1 MNYYL
6 YLDEPEIE
14 SLYAQTIE
22 KLNIPG
28 KAKLEKAFSGRPS
41 VLLRFKNMMNK
52 LLRRTDV
59 ECSNNVT
66 DSLVRPRISKH
77 VLTID
82 RKLGDLITSVPKL
95 GRPIFFDT
103 LSDAIRE
110 AKRSRHKVFV
120 SIHDKFEAP
129 QFYPGSG
136 GADDVNAQG
145 YLILDKRRA
154 GIYDSRDDYYRG
166 PQMYV
171 SAVANWSKLPRSA
184 RSMPYSTDASILLT
198 DFGRFGFAGH
208 DVPLHIFGTLTAN
221 TDYCQVKPYAIW
233 F

>member
-66 DSLVRPRISKH
+66 DSLVRPRKSKH

-82 RKLGDLITSVPKL
+82 RKLGDLITSVTKL
-95 GRPIFFDT
+95 GKPMFFDT

-120 SIHDKFEAP
+120 SIHDEFEAP

-154 GIYDSRDDYYRG
+154 GIYDSRVIITGGRKCTFLPLRIGLSCQDR
-166 PQMYV
+166 PEACRTRQMLAFY
-171 SAVANWSKLPRSA
+171 
-184 RSMPYSTDASILLT
+184 
-198 DFGRFGFAGH
+198 
-208 DVPLHIFGTLTAN
+208 
-221 TDYCQVKPYAIW
+221 
-233 F
+233 